1 MTGRDGWT
9 PGMRLEREI
18 YDRGLTKEE
27 VANRAGIGRS
37 TVYQMCND
45 RPAMLSSWQSVASAL
60 GIGTGELVARC
71 LDV

>member
-1 MTGRDGWT
+1 MTWREAWT

-45 RPAMLSSWQSVASAL
+45 RPAMLSSWQSVAAAL
-60 GIGTGELVARC
+60 GMSMGELAARC
-71 LDV
+71 LDG